1 LEDISPGNGEER
13 EMLQRF
19 FVILMGIIIV
29 NGCTTTQQTPTFQF
43 ATGTRVG
50 IINHLEPYA
59 THQNYQPVRV
69 GNFTKKVDV
78 DWNMPDYVQDQVKR
92 VLKSDS
98 RYTVISLKLDEPF
111 SASTQFA
118 GPLTEPSVSNEKT
131 APGII
136 KPELANH
143 LDALAKKND
152 LNVIIWIRSFK
163 GPSPFKISDHP
174 IPLGGYGLFTRQ
186 LMLSKRAFAYA
197 QIEVVV
203 IKTPPATY
211 IGSGTPK
218 TSTSSLNDFELPD
231 DLKNISPSEFNKL
244 RPLIQ
249 NYADEAV
256 NKALQDAN
264 LIAPK

>member
-1 LEDISPGNGEER
+1 
-13 EMLQRF
+13 MLRRF
-19 FVILMGIIIV
+19 FVILVGIIIV
-29 NGCTTTQQTPTFQF
+29 GGCTTTQQVPTFQF
-43 ATGTRVG
+43 ATGTRIG
-50 IINHLEPYA
+50 IINHLESYA

-69 GNFTKKVDV
+69 GNFTKKVNV

-98 RYTVISLKLDEPF
+98 RYTIISLKLDEPF

-118 GPLTEPSVSNEKT
+118 GPLTAPSISDQKTEPGK
-131 APGII
+131 I
-136 KPELANH
+136 KPELAHH

-152 LNVIIWIRSFK
+152 LDAIIWIRSFK
-163 GPSPFKISDHP
+163 GPSPFEISKHP

-186 LMLSKRAFAYA
+186 LLMSKRAYAYA

-203 IKTPPATY
+203 IKTPQTTY

-218 TSTSSLNDFELPD
+218 IKESSLNDFNPPD
-231 DLKNISPSEFNKL
+231 DLKNIPPSEFNKL
-244 RPLIQ
+244 RPLVQ

-256 NKALQDAN
+256 NKALQNAN
-264 LIAPK
+264 LIMPK